1 MVCNYGFENMNEFYL
16 SYRESK
22 MAYEDYQQEVVEK
35 WQKSPDNQN
44 NALEERMLE
53 KIERLQGLEK
63 DIQYYGIQIKDRESR

>member
-1 MVCNYGFENMNEFYL
+1 MQLYFSNIPLGPGHGWHN
-16 SYRESK
+16 K
-22 MAYEDYQQEVVEK
+22 IAYEDYQQEVVEK

-44 NALEERMLE
+44 NALEERIPE